1 MVRMKWLVVGL
12 LVVVLAA
19 GAIVYLLPTEEKKVR
34 RQFANLA
41 KWLSKEPGESA
52 ITMAH
57 HLQNIGTV
65 FGETCE
71 LEIPSYSVTGQ
82 VTREEISGYA
92 ARGRAQFS
100 KLSVEFLD
108 LKVVF
113 LEQGLARVN
122 VTAKVTGKT
131 MLGEMANEV
140 HELECRLKRVDKKW
154 LFHEIKVVEVLKR

>member
-1 MVRMKWLVVGL
+1 MVKMKWLVGGL

-19 GAIVYLLPTEEKKVR
+19 GAIVYFFPTEEKKVR
-34 RQFANLA
+34 RQFAHLA
-41 KWLSKEPGESA
+41 KWLSKESGESA

-57 HLQNIGTV
+57 HLQKIGTL

-71 LEIPSYSVTGQ
+71 LEVPSYSVAGQ
-82 VTREEISGYA
+82 YSREEISGYA

-113 LEQGLARVN
+113 SEQGLARVN
-122 VTAKVTGKT
+122 VTAKVAGKT
-131 MLGEMANEV
+131 MLGETANEV
-140 HELECRLKRVDKKW
+140 HELECHLKRIDKKW
-154 LFHEIKVVEVLKR
+154 LFHGIKVVEVLKR